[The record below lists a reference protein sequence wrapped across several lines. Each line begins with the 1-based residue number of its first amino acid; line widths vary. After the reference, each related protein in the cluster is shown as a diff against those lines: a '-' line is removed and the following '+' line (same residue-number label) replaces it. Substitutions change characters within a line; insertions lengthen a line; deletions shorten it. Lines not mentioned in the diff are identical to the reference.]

1 ARTIVFGEIGLA
13 GEIRSVPLCDQRLA
27 EAARLGFTRAVL
39 PAQNAAQLA
48 AATAGLE
55 RRSREDQDDR
65 GERAALELVPVDRL
79 VTALAQ
85 M

>member
-1 ARTIVFGEIGLA
+1 MFGEIGLA
-13 GEIRSVPLCDQRLA
+13 GEIRAVPLCDQRLA

-48 AATAGLE
+48 GSTAGL
-55 RRSREDQDDR
+55 
-65 GERAALELVPVDRL
+65 AVVPVDRL